1 MGTFSAMIG
10 EVLLF
15 TGIPQG
21 TRLEKSGGDAKFLD
35 ATGENH
41 MESHGKV
48 IEQMKVLREESNQL
62 LDAGQVDDALVKVD
76 QALALEENNQKSL
89 TLKADILEKKG
100 ESKEAETLRAQ
111 VKLIKNEAWKK
122 KVEAEARGQ
131 HEVMGVRNE

>member
-62 LDAGQVDDALVKVD
+62 LDAGQVDDALIKVD

>member
-1 MGTFSAMIG
+1 
-10 EVLLF
+10 
-15 TGIPQG
+15 
-21 TRLEKSGGDAKFLD
+21 
-35 ATGENH
+35 

-48 IEQMKVLREESNQL
+48 IEQMQALREESNKL
-62 LDAGQVDDALVKVD
+62 LDAGEVDDALIKVD
-76 QALALEENNQKSL
+76 EALALEEFNQKSL

>member
-48 IEQMKVLREESNQL
+48 IEQMKALREESNQL
-62 LDAGQVDDALVKVD
+62 LDAGQVDDALTKVD